1 MMSRLTSARGWLVV
15 GIVGSVVI
23 LLLGYFALIAPQR
36 SKASSIGM
44 EAAEARGTTQGLQAK
59 AIALKKQSDELPAK
73 QAELQA
79 LSERLPDDAGVAQII
94 RQITSV
100 AAESGVTL
108 NEFTPSAPQA
118 LEVEVP
124 SAASSSEPSA
134 SPSATPSPS
143 DNGSSESAPK
153 TKSTVPT
160 SNLSYVTISITAEG
174 QPSQL
179 SAFVN
184 GLEGIT
190 RAMLL
195 TGVKIDTSK
204 TTSGSSG
211 TATTAG
217 TLTAT
222 IDGRIFMRTDSS
234 SSASPKPSATAS
246 N

>member
-1 MMSRLTSARGWLVV
+1 MMSRLTSTRGWLVV
-15 GIVGSVVI
+15 GIVGAVLIV
-23 LLLGYFALIAPQR
+23 LLGYLVLIAPQR

-59 AIALKKQSDELPAK
+59 VVALKKQSDELPAK
-73 QAELQA
+73 QAELRA

-124 SAASSSEPSA
+124 SAAASAEASPSS
-134 SPSATPSPS
+134 SPSAT
-143 DNGSSESAPK
+143 DNGAAGPSTKAKTAP
-153 TKSTVPT
+153 PT
-160 SNLSYVTISITAEG
+160 SSLSYVTLSITAEG
-174 QPSQL
+174 EPAQL
-179 SAFVN
+179 SRFIT

-204 TTSGSSG
+204 TTSSSTSG
-211 TATTAG
+211 TSKASGA
-217 TLTAT
+217 LTAT
-222 IDGRIFMRTDSS
+222 VDGRIFMRTEPSP
-234 SSASPKPSATAS
+234 SASATPSPS
-246 N
+246 GS